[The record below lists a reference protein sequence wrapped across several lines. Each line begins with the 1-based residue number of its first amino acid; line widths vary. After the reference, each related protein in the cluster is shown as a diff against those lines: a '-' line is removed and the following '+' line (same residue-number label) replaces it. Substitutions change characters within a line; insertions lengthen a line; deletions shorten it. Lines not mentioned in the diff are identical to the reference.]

1 MQKGGAEFRFVLWDL
16 GVHVLCLPSLP
27 GEGPS
32 RLCEKLLTGNR
43 ADCGEQWGC
52 GLGTLLTLWEQFPG
66 EGQVVSQ
73 EGGSCVCLGV
83 AKTWPGSLPWSC
95 QSRQSQG
102 HLSTSDFPVAA
113 SCSEFAFSETGCKF
127 FSTLWCGQALQVG
140 RSQSN

>member
-1 MQKGGAEFRFVLWDL
+1 MWPSKSLKSGFVVEVGMQKGGAEFRFVLWDL

-52 GLGTLLTLWEQFPG
+52 GLGTLLTLWERFPG

-73 EGGSCVCLGV
+73 EGGSCVPGCSQDLARKPSLELSV
-83 AKTWPGSLPWSC
+83 QAKPRVPE
-95 QSRQSQG
+95 
-102 HLSTSDFPVAA
+102 HV
-113 SCSEFAFSETGCKF
+113 
-127 FSTLWCGQALQVG
+127 
-140 RSQSN
+140 